1 MHAAVVFKRSNL
13 AQALRCLSVVI
24 GVRGRRLAG
33 RERLDSSFR
42 LLASNNGQTGNP
54 IGIASNGHTDHGHGE
69 HTCPDPA
76 SLPHVARLHSLGFV
90 RVLPLSHARSIFS
103 ALDKGNGYMQAVGIR
118 RLADGETSPRHRA
131 QPRRRRRSSACQNE
145 RLAGSMLRPGQFQEV
160 LWAAQKRAGLRC
172 IKWHDLRHSYASILA
187 SGGMPLLM
195 TERHAIE
202 RRSTEID
209 SGKAVLRELT
219 KSQQPNDR
227 YPVFV
232 GIGTGAARVGMRG

>member
-1 MHAAVVFKRSNL
+1 
-13 AQALRCLSVVI
+13 
-24 GVRGRRLAG
+24 
-33 RERLDSSFR
+33 
-42 LLASNNGQTGNP
+42 
-54 IGIASNGHTDHGHGE
+54 
-69 HTCPDPA
+69 
-76 SLPHVARLHSLGFV
+76 
-90 RVLPLSHARSIFS
+90 
-103 ALDKGNGYMQAVGIR
+103 
-118 RLADGETSPRHRA
+118 
-131 QPRRRRRSSACQNE
+131 
-145 RLAGSMLRPGQFQEV
+145 MLRPGQFQEV

-219 KSQQPNDR
+219 KSQPNDR